1 MKKLQLDSK
10 INDILNCIH
19 AGVLYCEND
28 EHSTILYAN
37 DYFYTIVGYSKEE
50 IQTLFQ
56 NRFADMVIDD
66 VSEILVDVAASI
78 ERGEDLDYEFRMRHK
93 DGREIWIHD
102 TARYDKETNCFY
114 VTIMDITYMKQMEY
128 EKERLHQ
135 YLEYLPNKIVISD
148 VHGEISYKNSQ
159 ARQCTY
165 FDSSAKNIHELVDKH
180 MIGRQ
185 FQDVLHIAKSGK
197 NIKYETRFKDETG
210 FIGHDLNYL
219 VPIYDKQSK
228 QLNYMQVSENLIS
241 NSDTLTKF
249 PARGMFEKYYETLM
263 GFEELD
269 NVHLCII
276 DIDDFKKIN
285 DSYGHLIGDHAIIH
299 TANRLTKIMD
309 SKDYI
314 CRFGGD
320 EFLFL
325 MVGKDIDYV
334 KHQLQSFIKD
344 DVLKIKNQCIP
355 ISYSIGIASTN
366 YRRIPY
372 QQLLQEADDMLYCVK
387 ENGKGSILS
396 SSD

>member
-78 ERGEDLDYEFRMRHK
+78 ERGEDLDFEYRMRHK

-159 ARQCTY
+159 ARQCSY
-165 FDSSAKNIHELVDKH
+165 FDPSAKYIHDLVDKH
-180 MIGRQ
+180 IIGIK
-185 FQDVLHIAKSGK
+185 FEDAL
-197 NIKYETRFKDETG
+197 NITKLGQNATYETRFKNESG